1 MSELA
6 DGLHTFDF
14 IVAGVVLLSGVLAF
28 MHGFVREV
36 LSIATWIGAA
46 AAAIIGYPM
55 AREVAGAYI
64 PSPLVADFAAGALL
78 FVGAFL
84 ILAVIARA
92 ISRAFESADGLGP
105 INRSL
110 GLLFGLFRGLA
121 ILTVAYLALAWTVPE
136 RDHPEWIT
144 EARSAPLLS
153 EAAALLEQ
161 ALPADWR
168 RKAGDGV
175 KAAEDA
181 AEAAEMLRKLNAPDP
196 ATGARPDGASGYNAQ
211 DRKALENLI
220 RDRQ

>member
-1 MSELA
+1 MA
-6 DGLHTFDF
+6 DNLHTFDF
-14 IVAGVVLLSGVLAF
+14 VVAGVVLLSGVLAF

-46 AAAIIGYPM
+46 AVAIAGYPM

-84 ILAVIARA
+84 IFAVIARA
-92 ISRAFESADGLGP
+92 IGRAFESADGLGP

-121 ILTVAYLALAWTVPE
+121 ILTVAYLALSWTVPE
-136 RDHPEWIT
+136 RDHPTWIT
-144 EARSAPLLS
+144 EAKSAPLLS
-153 EAAALLEQ
+153 EAAGLLET

-168 RKAGDGV
+168 RQGAN
-175 KAAEDA
+175 AAQSAEEA
-181 AEAAEMLRKLNAPDP
+181 AAAAEMLRRLNAPDP
-196 ATGARPDGASGYNAQ
+196 TTG
-211 DRKALENLI
+211 DRTGEPKQYDKSDRQALENLI
-220 RDRQ
+220 RDKQ